1 MSTRDS
7 MQDDRDRGED
17 RSAVQPSLFQLG
29 PDGRMRG
36 HVAVMPDLTP
46 RSGLDVAR
54 YWYRRHLEQSGHP
67 SNTVNSYSYDL
78 SVFELLIGPKPIGEI
93 KRRDVALFLDDTNT
107 KSTRK
112 RRLTSVSGMFKYLV
126 ERAKV
131 LEKDPSEDFY
141 PEHIPLKTPR
151 PLFADE
157 QERLL
162 AAAEE
167 DSPRAATA
175 VWLMLRLGLSRAE
188 VLQLRHEH
196 VDLSDPDQPIIYV
209 YYDNQRHRGRERR
222 LAASAE
228 FARLYR
234 AVVGDTEPH
243 GLIVSIL
250 PQSMNKLVER
260 VAKGAG
266 IDRTVSPQSLRDTF
280 AVDQAREGATEEDL
294 LRLLGLADEARNRT
308 SVQRYLKLAS
318 PPLLATPKQTE

>member
-1 MSTRDS
+1 M
-7 MQDDRDRGED
+7 
-17 RSAVQPSLFQLG
+17 VQPSLFQLG
-29 PDGRMRG
+29 PDGRLRG

-46 RSGLDVAR
+46 QSGLDIAR
-54 YWYRRHLEQSGHP
+54 YWYRRYLEQSGHP
-67 SNTVNSYSYDL
+67 RNTVNSYSYDL

-126 ERAKV
+126 DKAHV
-131 LEKDPSEDFY
+131 LETDPSADFY

-162 AAAEE
+162 RAARQ

-175 VWLMLRLGLSRAE
+175 IWLMLRLGLSRAE

-196 VDLSDPDQPIIYV
+196 VDLSAPNQPIVYI
-209 YYDNQRHRGRERR
+209 YYDNPRHRGRERR
-222 LAASAE
+222 LAATAE
-228 FARLYR
+228 FTELYHTLI
-234 AVVGDTEPH
+234 GDSEPH
-243 GLIVSIL
+243 GPVISIL

-260 VAKGAG
+260 VAREAG
-266 IDRTVSPQSLRDTF
+266 IDRRVSPQTLRDTF
-280 AVDQAREGATEEDL
+280 AVDQARDGASEEDL
-294 LRLLGLADEARNRT
+294 LSLLGLADDARNRM
-308 SVQRYLKLAS
+308 SVRRYLKLAQ
-318 PPLLATPKQTE
+318 PPLLSGRPEGVGGDSAADQG